1 MQSYSKIEIN
11 HANEKLN
18 LSFKLEFNS
27 KVKWQWKKT
36 ELLSCPKFWF
46 NEKSQLLLFSQ
57 VVPVLALSCC
67 CCLDSAA
74 AAAKTAAP
82 MGLDLAL
89 EAEPNPDNALD
100 IKEEVVV
107 EEELAA
113 EDTAAA
119 VVVLLAAVEVV
130 AAAAAEAVNYTR
142 EYGLLIL
149 AHQKYRCWKQTITG
163 IIAIL

>member
-1 MQSYSKIEIN
+1 MK
-11 HANEKLN
+11 
-18 LSFKLEFNS
+18 
-27 KVKWQWKKT
+27 
-36 ELLSCPKFWF
+36 
-46 NEKSQLLLFSQ
+46 KSQLLLFSQ
-57 VVPVLALSCC
+57 VAVPVLALSCC

-119 VVVLLAAVEVV
+119 VVVLLAAVELVAV

-149 AHQKYRCWKQTITG
+149 AHQINTG
-163 IIAIL
+163 VESKLSLESLPSCNKTYLFSRGSNYQRPELSNFLRVMHFGDNSKNWF

>member
-1 MQSYSKIEIN
+1 MK
-11 HANEKLN
+11 
-18 LSFKLEFNS
+18 
-27 KVKWQWKKT
+27 
-36 ELLSCPKFWF
+36 
-46 NEKSQLLLFSQ
+46 KSQLLLFSQ

-130 AAAAAEAVNYTR
+130 VAAAAEAVNYTR

>member
-1 MQSYSKIEIN
+1 M
-11 HANEKLN
+11 
-18 LSFKLEFNS
+18 F
-27 KVKWQWKKT
+27 T
-36 ELLSCPKFWF
+36 
-46 NEKSQLLLFSQ
+46 Q
-57 VVPVLALSCC
+57 VAVPVLALSC

-100 IKEEVVV
+100 IKAVEEEVV

-113 EDTAAA
+113 EDTAWAA
-119 VVVLLAAVEVV
+119 VVVLLAVEVVAV

-142 EYGLLIL
+142 EYGLLIFL
-149 AHQKYRCWKQTITG
+149 RIKNTG
-163 IIAIL
+163 VESKLSLEIAIFEKTFLIGSN

>member
-1 MQSYSKIEIN
+1 MK
-11 HANEKLN
+11 
-18 LSFKLEFNS
+18 
-27 KVKWQWKKT
+27 
-36 ELLSCPKFWF
+36 
-46 NEKSQLLLFSQ
+46 KSQLLLFSQ
-57 VVPVLALSCC
+57 VAVPVLALSCC

-100 IKEEVVV
+100 IKAVEEEVV

-119 VVVLLAAVEVV
+119 VVVLLAAVELVAV

-149 AHQKYRCWKQTITG
+149 AHQINTG
-163 IIAIL
+163 VESKLSLEIAIFEKTFLIGSN

>member
-1 MQSYSKIEIN
+1 M
-11 HANEKLN
+11 
-18 LSFKLEFNS
+18 
-27 KVKWQWKKT
+27 
-36 ELLSCPKFWF
+36 
-46 NEKSQLLLFSQ
+46 
-57 VVPVLALSCC
+57 
-67 CCLDSAA
+67 DSAA

-100 IKEEVVV
+100 IKAVEEEVV

-113 EDTAAA
+113 EDTAWAA
-119 VVVLLAAVEVV
+119 VVVLLAVVVVAV

-142 EYGLLIL
+142 EYGLLIFF

-163 IIAIL
+163 NCHLWKNLSNRVKLDQMFVPGLSNIRREMRE